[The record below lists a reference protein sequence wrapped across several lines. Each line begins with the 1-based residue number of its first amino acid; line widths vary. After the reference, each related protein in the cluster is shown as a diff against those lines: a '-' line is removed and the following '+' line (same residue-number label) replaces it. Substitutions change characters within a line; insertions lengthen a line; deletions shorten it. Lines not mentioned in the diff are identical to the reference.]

1 MIRDFRGV
9 IRVRK
14 TTSNANTTIEIDDC
28 IIKGLQGGH
37 YDILHASDITG
48 SSGAGS
54 LASLKLNLTNS
65 TIANFIGAAS
75 SIVRTANT
83 QQNVTTNIE
92 NCTFYGLT
100 TSGEQLM
107 RDITGATCTFNVSNT
122 LFAASNTNYKV
133 FNSAT
138 VAPSNVSWQK
148 VYATSDF
155 KFTNTTSST
164 TYDTMTLSSSELFS
178 CTDSNSEFT
187 LTYGNNVSEEYKVIG
202 DQRWNK

>member
-37 YDILHASDITG
+37 YGILHASDITG

-122 LFAASNTNYKV
+122 LFAASNTNYKSLIRQQLHRQMLV
-133 FNSAT
+133 GRKFMLLVTSNSLIQL
-138 VAPSNVSWQK
+138 VLQH
-148 VYATSDF
+148 
-155 KFTNTTSST
+155 
-164 TYDTMTLSSSELFS
+164 MTL
-178 CTDSNSEFT
+178 
-187 LTYGNNVSEEYKVIG
+187 
-202 DQRWNK
+202 

>member
-37 YDILHASDITG
+37 YGILHASDITG

-54 LASLKLNLTNS
+54 LASLKLNLTNFYHLQTS
-65 TIANFIGAAS
+65 FGAAS

-92 NCTFYGLT
+92 KLYVLWLNKHL
-100 TSGEQLM
+100 
-107 RDITGATCTFNVSNT
+107 VSN
-122 LFAASNTNYKV
+122 
-133 FNSAT
+133 
-138 VAPSNVSWQK
+138 
-148 VYATSDF
+148 
-155 KFTNTTSST
+155 
-164 TYDTMTLSSSELFS
+164 
-178 CTDSNSEFT
+178 
-187 LTYGNNVSEEYKVIG
+187 
-202 DQRWNK
+202 